1 MTKKKEEIVDQE
13 MTQQVDES
21 VVKELVAKAKEHDNT
36 LSFDDLQN
44 TLPTNVASGDLANQ
58 YLEAIE
64 KQGVSILFD
73 NELAQKGLLNTD
85 QSSDT
90 KAKKSSKKAKQP
102 KNEEKSDS
110 ELKTDAAEATPD
122 EGVAVKSKKSSKKS
136 TKTDESAEVESA
148 ADAAKTSATK
158 KKSSSKKSAA
168 KQAESVETAEIIGET
183 QDSADVEKPA
193 KKSAK
198 KTAKTEAAETV
209 GEKKAKKSSQKAK
222 KAEKVE
228 DVAEKVE
235 VKADDEAAL
244 SVDAKIKLAMEKH
257 TETAGEEGEAT
268 KKPKKTTKKAE
279 KKTLE
284 KASKK
289 ADKHEEKAEIAA
301 DETVVAQ
308 PVEEKAEVTAD
319 ATVVVVAETQPV
331 EAKAESAEKSEKPAK
346 KATKKA
352 SKKGAKAEEKT
363 EIAADETV
371 VAPVE
376 AQPVEEKA
384 ESEEKAEKPAKK
396 ATKKASKKVAKAE
409 EKGDGEVEESA
420 VVAGEAEKKT
430 AKKSSKS
437 KRAEEKS
444 KDDDKS
450 VEKKAKK
457 AEKATKST
465 KKADKEAESD
475 AVAEAKP
482 AKKASKADKAEK
494 TEKAEAKPAK
504 KSSKKSTA
512 KPEAAESI
520 KETAKSSS
528 EKSTKRMG
536 APLPDVTKFVPNAK
550 PPKPL
555 ESDPEL
561 KDTGVESLDRMFDPN
576 KGMAGGKGLSDLDP
590 DDIDPTDIDPT
601 DIDDDDLAGDDFDVD
616 DMSDSGVE
624 IGNATFEDEV
634 EAAGDDDYGLLDDAD
649 REDVDG
655 DSEGLEDGDEEM
667 GDEAEAETG
676 AATSPEVDDDASKDS
691 DKNADPVRRYLT
703 QTGNVPLLSRDG
715 EVEIAKRVEDGEQN
729 VLNVLLQSA
738 FGVREI
744 IGIADSV
751 ERGKLKMQD
760 VLRDY
765 ETDYA
770 GEDRPESD
778 IRGEFLEHVECMREI
793 NRNVIRL
800 KEKLEHAHGISAIYV
815 QRLRSDLMRNQ
826 RALYELA
833 LHVRLSKKL
842 SERLVHKLK
851 TMIEKLDSATREIAR
866 CEKESG
872 STAQEIVRIRMEIQ
886 ANPKDT
892 QKILMGKRF
901 NEARVFAYNE
911 TIMAHMR
918 EIESIESD
926 THISSD
932 ALHRTYQRVQ
942 QGQRIAEI
950 AKSEL
955 IKANLRLVVSI
966 AKKYTNRGLQFLDLI
981 QEGNIGLMKAVD
993 KFEYK
998 RGYKFSTYAT
1008 WWIRQA
1014 ITRAIAD
1021 QARTIRIP
1029 VHMIETINK
1038 LIRTSRSLVQD
1049 LGREPTPEEIADKM
1063 DLPVEKVRKVLK
1075 IGKEPISLET
1085 PIGEEEDSHLGD
1097 FIEDKSVISP
1107 AEAVISRNLAEQT
1120 RKVLA
1125 TLTPREEKVL
1135 RMRFGIGEKSDHTLE
1150 EVGQDFDVTRERIRQ
1165 IEAKALRK
1173 LRHPTRSKQLKPF
1186 VEN

>member
-102 KNEEKSDS
+102 KKEEKSDS
-110 ELKTDAAEATPD
+110 ELKTDAAEATAD
-122 EGVAVKSKKSSKKS
+122 EGVAAKGKKSSKKS
-136 TKTDESAEVESA
+136 TKTDESAEAGTVTDEV
-148 ADAAKTSATK
+148 KTGATK

-168 KQAESVETAEIIGET
+168 KQSESVETAEIIGET
-183 QDSADVEKPA
+183 QDSADAEKPA

-209 GEKKAKKSSQKAK
+209 GEKKSKKSSQKAK
-222 KAEKVE
+222 KAEKVDE
-228 DVAEKVE
+228 VAEKVE

-257 TETAGEEGEAT
+257 IETAGEEGEAT

-279 KKTLE
+279 KKALE
-284 KASKK
+284 KASNK
-289 ADKHEEKAEIAA
+289 ADKSEEKAEI
-301 DETVVAQ
+301 
-308 PVEEKAEVTAD
+308 TAD

-331 EAKAESAEKSEKPAK
+331 EAKSKSAEKAEKPAK

-352 SKKGAKAEEKT
+352 EKKALEKASKKVDKPEEKT
-363 EIAADETV
+363 EVAADE
-371 VAPVE
+371 VE
-376 AQPVEEKA
+376 VKA

-396 ATKKASKKVAKAE
+396 ATNKPSKKGAKAE
-409 EKGDGEVEESA
+409 EKGDGEAEESA
-420 VVAGEAEKKT
+420 VVAGDGEAEKKT

-437 KRAEEKS
+437 KKAEEKS
-444 KDDDKS
+444 NDDDKN
-450 VEKKAKK
+450 VEEKAKK

-465 KKADKEAESD
+465 KKSDKEAESD
-475 AVAEAKP
+475 AEAKP

-512 KPEAAESI
+512 KADAADNI

-655 DSEGLEDGDEEM
+655 DSDGLEEGDEEM

-676 AATSPEVDDDASKDS
+676 AATSPEADDDASKDS

-751 ERGKLKMQD
+751 DRGKLKMQD

-770 GEDRPESD
+770 GEDRPESE
-778 IRGEFLEHVECMREI
+778 IRAEFLAHVECMREI
-793 NRNVIRL
+793 NCNVIRL

-998 RGYKFSTYAT
+998 RGYKLSTYAT

>member
-102 KNEEKSDS
+102 KKEEKSDS
-110 ELKTDAAEATPD
+110 ELKTDAAEATAD
-122 EGVAVKSKKSSKKS
+122 EGVAAKGKKSSKKS
-136 TKTDESAEVESA
+136 TKTDESAEAGTV
-148 ADAAKTSATK
+148 ADEAKTGATK

-168 KQAESVETAEIIGET
+168 KQSESVETAEIIGET
-183 QDSADVEKPA
+183 QDSADAEKPA

-209 GEKKAKKSSQKAK
+209 GEKKSKKSSQKAK
-222 KAEKVE
+222 KAEKVDE
-228 DVAEKVE
+228 VAEKVE

-257 TETAGEEGEAT
+257 IETAGEEGEAT

-279 KKTLE
+279 KKALE
-284 KASKK
+284 KASNK
-289 ADKHEEKAEIAA
+289 ADKSEEKVEIAA
-301 DETVVAQ
+301 DEA
-308 PVEEKAEVTAD
+308 
-319 ATVVVVAETQPV
+319 VVVVAETQPV
-331 EAKAESAEKSEKPAK
+331 EAKSKSAEKAEKPAK

-352 SKKGAKAEEKT
+352 EKKALEKASKKVDKPEEKT
-363 EIAADETV
+363 EVAADE
-371 VAPVE
+371 VE
-376 AQPVEEKA
+376 VKA

-396 ATKKASKKVAKAE
+396 ATNKPSKKGAKAE
-409 EKGDGEVEESA
+409 EKGDGEAEESA
-420 VVAGEAEKKT
+420 VVAGDGEAEKKT

-437 KRAEEKS
+437 KKAEEKS
-444 KDDDKS
+444 NDDDKN
-450 VEKKAKK
+450 VEEKAKK

-465 KKADKEAESD
+465 KKSDKEAESD
-475 AVAEAKP
+475 AEAKP

-512 KPEAAESI
+512 KADAADNI

-576 KGMAGGKGLSDLDP
+576 KGMAGGNGLSDLDP

-655 DSEGLEDGDEEM
+655 DSDGLEEGDEEM

-676 AATSPEVDDDASKDS
+676 AATSPEADDDASKDS

-751 ERGKLKMQD
+751 DRGKLKMQD

-770 GEDRPESD
+770 GEDRPESE
-778 IRGEFLEHVECMREI
+778 IRAEFLAHVECMREI
-793 NRNVIRL
+793 NCNVIRL

>member
-102 KNEEKSDS
+102 KKEEKSDS
-110 ELKTDAAEATPD
+110 ELKTDAAEATAD
-122 EGVAVKSKKSSKKS
+122 EGVAAKGKKSSKKS
-136 TKTDESAEVESA
+136 TKTDESAEAGTV
-148 ADAAKTSATK
+148 ADEAKTGATK

-183 QDSADVEKPA
+183 QDSADAEKPA

-209 GEKKAKKSSQKAK
+209 GEKKSKKSSQKAK
-222 KAEKVE
+222 KAEKVNE
-228 DVAEKVE
+228 VAEKVE

-257 TETAGEEGEAT
+257 IETAGEEGEAT

-279 KKTLE
+279 KKALE
-284 KASKK
+284 KASNK
-289 ADKHEEKAEIAA
+289 ADKSEEKAEI
-301 DETVVAQ
+301 
-308 PVEEKAEVTAD
+308 TAD

-331 EAKAESAEKSEKPAK
+331 EAKSKSAEKAEKPAK

-352 SKKGAKAEEKT
+352 EKKALEKASKKVDKPEEKT
-363 EIAADETV
+363 EVAADE
-371 VAPVE
+371 VE
-376 AQPVEEKA
+376 VKA

-396 ATKKASKKVAKAE
+396 ATNKPSKKGAKAE
-409 EKGDGEVEESA
+409 EKGDGEAEESA
-420 VVAGEAEKKT
+420 VVAGDGEAEKKT

-437 KRAEEKS
+437 KKAEEKS
-444 KDDDKS
+444 NDDDKN
-450 VEKKAKK
+450 VEEKAKK

-465 KKADKEAESD
+465 KKSDKEAESD
-475 AVAEAKP
+475 AEAKP

-512 KPEAAESI
+512 KADAADNI

-655 DSEGLEDGDEEM
+655 DSDGLEEGDEEM

-676 AATSPEVDDDASKDS
+676 AATSPEADDDASKDS

-751 ERGKLKMQD
+751 DRGKLKMQD

-770 GEDRPESD
+770 GEDRPESE
-778 IRGEFLEHVECMREI
+778 IRAEFLAHVECMREI
-793 NRNVIRL
+793 NCNVIRL

>member
-102 KNEEKSDS
+102 KKEEKSDS
-110 ELKTDAAEATPD
+110 ELKTDAAEATAD
-122 EGVAVKSKKSSKKS
+122 EGVAAKGKKSSKKS
-136 TKTDESAEVESA
+136 TKTDESAEAGTV
-148 ADAAKTSATK
+148 ADEAKTGATK

-183 QDSADVEKPA
+183 QDSADAEKPA

-209 GEKKAKKSSQKAK
+209 GEKKSKKSSQKAK
-222 KAEKVE
+222 KAEKVDE
-228 DVAEKVE
+228 VAEKVE

-257 TETAGEEGEAT
+257 IETAGEEGEAT

-279 KKTLE
+279 KKALE
-284 KASKK
+284 KASNK
-289 ADKHEEKAEIAA
+289 ADKSEEKVEIAA
-301 DETVVAQ
+301 DEA
-308 PVEEKAEVTAD
+308 
-319 ATVVVVAETQPV
+319 VVVVAETQPV
-331 EAKAESAEKSEKPAK
+331 EAKSKSAEKAEKPAK
-346 KATKKA
+346 NATKKA
-352 SKKGAKAEEKT
+352 EKKALEKASKKVDKPEEKT
-363 EIAADETV
+363 EVAADE
-371 VAPVE
+371 VE
-376 AQPVEEKA
+376 VKA

-396 ATKKASKKVAKAE
+396 ATNKPSKKGAKAE
-409 EKGDGEVEESA
+409 EKGDGEAEESA
-420 VVAGEAEKKT
+420 VVAGDGEAEKKT

-437 KRAEEKS
+437 KKAEEKS
-444 KDDDKS
+444 NDDDKN
-450 VEKKAKK
+450 VEEKAKK

-465 KKADKEAESD
+465 KKSDKEAESD
-475 AVAEAKP
+475 AEAKP

-512 KPEAAESI
+512 KADAVDNI

-655 DSEGLEDGDEEM
+655 DSDGLEEGDEEM

-676 AATSPEVDDDASKDS
+676 AATSPEADDDASKDS

-751 ERGKLKMQD
+751 DRGKLKMQD

-770 GEDRPESD
+770 GEDRPESE
-778 IRGEFLEHVECMREI
+778 IRAEFLAHVECMREI
-793 NRNVIRL
+793 NCNVIRL

>member
-102 KNEEKSDS
+102 KKEEKSDS
-110 ELKTDAAEATPD
+110 ELKTDAAEATAD
-122 EGVAVKSKKSSKKS
+122 EGVAAKGKKSSKKS
-136 TKTDESAEVESA
+136 TKTDESAEAGTV
-148 ADAAKTSATK
+148 ADEAKTGATK

-183 QDSADVEKPA
+183 QDSADAEKPA

-209 GEKKAKKSSQKAK
+209 GEKKSKKSSQKAK
-222 KAEKVE
+222 KAEKVDE
-228 DVAEKVE
+228 VAEKVE

-257 TETAGEEGEAT
+257 IETAGEEGEAT

-279 KKTLE
+279 KKALE
-284 KASKK
+284 KASNK
-289 ADKHEEKAEIAA
+289 ADKSEEKVEIAA
-301 DETVVAQ
+301 DEA
-308 PVEEKAEVTAD
+308 
-319 ATVVVVAETQPV
+319 VVVVAETQPV
-331 EAKAESAEKSEKPAK
+331 EAKSKSAEKAEKPAK
-346 KATKKA
+346 NATKKA
-352 SKKGAKAEEKT
+352 EKKALEKASKKVDKPEEKT
-363 EIAADETV
+363 EVAADE
-371 VAPVE
+371 VE
-376 AQPVEEKA
+376 VKA

-396 ATKKASKKVAKAE
+396 ATKKPSKKGAKAE
-409 EKGDGEVEESA
+409 EKGDGEAEESA
-420 VVAGEAEKKT
+420 VVAGDGEAEKKT

-437 KRAEEKS
+437 KKAEEKS
-444 KDDDKS
+444 NDDDKN
-450 VEKKAKK
+450 VEEKAKK

-465 KKADKEAESD
+465 KKSDKEAESD
-475 AVAEAKP
+475 AEAKP

-512 KPEAAESI
+512 KADAVDNI

-655 DSEGLEDGDEEM
+655 DSDGLEEGDEEM

-676 AATSPEVDDDASKDS
+676 AATSPEADDDASKDS

-751 ERGKLKMQD
+751 DRGKLKMQD

-770 GEDRPESD
+770 GEDRPESE
-778 IRGEFLEHVECMREI
+778 IRAEFLAHVECMREI
-793 NRNVIRL
+793 NCNVIRL

-955 IKANLRLVVSI
+955 INANLRLVVSI

-981 QEGNIGLMKAVD
+981 QEGNIGLMKAVG

>member
-102 KNEEKSDS
+102 KKEEKSDS
-110 ELKTDAAEATPD
+110 ELKTDAAEATAD
-122 EGVAVKSKKSSKKS
+122 EGVAAKGKKSSKKS
-136 TKTDESAEVESA
+136 TKTDESAEAGTV
-148 ADAAKTSATK
+148 ADEAKTGATK

-183 QDSADVEKPA
+183 QDSADAEKPA

-209 GEKKAKKSSQKAK
+209 GEKKSKKSSQKAK
-222 KAEKVE
+222 KAEKVDE
-228 DVAEKVE
+228 VAEKVE

-257 TETAGEEGEAT
+257 IETAGEEGEAT

-279 KKTLE
+279 KKALE
-284 KASKK
+284 KASNK
-289 ADKHEEKAEIAA
+289 ADKSEEKAEI
-301 DETVVAQ
+301 
-308 PVEEKAEVTAD
+308 TAD

-331 EAKAESAEKSEKPAK
+331 EAKSKSAEKAEKPAK

-352 SKKGAKAEEKT
+352 EKKALEKASKKVDKPEEKT
-363 EIAADETV
+363 EVAADE
-371 VAPVE
+371 VE
-376 AQPVEEKA
+376 VKA

-396 ATKKASKKVAKAE
+396 ATNKPSKKGAKAE
-409 EKGDGEVEESA
+409 EKGDGEAEESA
-420 VVAGEAEKKT
+420 VVAGDGEAEKKT

-437 KRAEEKS
+437 KKAEEKS
-444 KDDDKS
+444 NDDDKN
-450 VEKKAKK
+450 VEEKAKK

-465 KKADKEAESD
+465 KKSDKEAESD

-512 KPEAAESI
+512 KADAADNI

-590 DDIDPTDIDPT
+590 DDIDPSDIDPT

-655 DSEGLEDGDEEM
+655 DSDGLEEGDEEM

-676 AATSPEVDDDASKDS
+676 AATSPEADDDASKDS

-751 ERGKLKMQD
+751 DRGKLKMQD

-770 GEDRPESD
+770 GEDRPESE
-778 IRGEFLEHVECMREI
+778 IRAEFLAHVECMREI
-793 NRNVIRL
+793 NCNVIRL

>member
-102 KNEEKSDS
+102 KKEEKSDS
-110 ELKTDAAEATPD
+110 ELKTDAAEATAD
-122 EGVAVKSKKSSKKS
+122 EGVAAKGKKSSKKS
-136 TKTDESAEVESA
+136 TKTDESAEAGTV
-148 ADAAKTSATK
+148 ADEAKTGATK

-183 QDSADVEKPA
+183 QDSADAEKPA

-209 GEKKAKKSSQKAK
+209 GEKKSKKSSQKAK
-222 KAEKVE
+222 KAEKVDE
-228 DVAEKVE
+228 VAEKVE

-257 TETAGEEGEAT
+257 IETAGEEGEAT

-279 KKTLE
+279 KKALE
-284 KASKK
+284 KASNK
-289 ADKHEEKAEIAA
+289 ADKSEEKAEI
-301 DETVVAQ
+301 
-308 PVEEKAEVTAD
+308 TAD

-331 EAKAESAEKSEKPAK
+331 EAKSKSAEKAEKPAK

-352 SKKGAKAEEKT
+352 EKKALEKASKKVDKPEEKT
-363 EIAADETV
+363 EVAADE
-371 VAPVE
+371 VE
-376 AQPVEEKA
+376 VKA

-396 ATKKASKKVAKAE
+396 ATNKPSKKGAKAE
-409 EKGDGEVEESA
+409 EKGDGEAEESA
-420 VVAGEAEKKT
+420 VVAGDGEAEKKT

-437 KRAEEKS
+437 KKAEEKS
-444 KDDDKS
+444 NDDDKN
-450 VEKKAKK
+450 VEEKAKK

-465 KKADKEAESD
+465 KKSDKEAESD
-475 AVAEAKP
+475 AEAKP

-512 KPEAAESI
+512 KADAADNI

-576 KGMAGGKGLSDLDP
+576 KGMAGGNGLSDLDP

-655 DSEGLEDGDEEM
+655 DSDGLEEGDEEM

-676 AATSPEVDDDASKDS
+676 AATSPEADDDASKDS

-751 ERGKLKMQD
+751 DRGKLKMQD

-770 GEDRPESD
+770 GEDRPESE
-778 IRGEFLEHVECMREI
+778 IRAEFLAHVECMREI
-793 NRNVIRL
+793 NCNVIRL

>member
-102 KNEEKSDS
+102 KKEEKSDS
-110 ELKTDAAEATPD
+110 ELKTDAAEATAD
-122 EGVAVKSKKSSKKS
+122 EGVAAKSKKSSKKS
-136 TKTDESAEVESA
+136 TKTDESAEAGTVANE
-148 ADAAKTSATK
+148 AKTGATK

-183 QDSADVEKPA
+183 QDSADAEKPA

-209 GEKKAKKSSQKAK
+209 GEKKSKKSSQKAK
-222 KAEKVE
+222 KAEKVDE
-228 DVAEKVE
+228 VAEKVE

-257 TETAGEEGEAT
+257 IETAGEEGEAT

-279 KKTLE
+279 KKALE
-284 KASKK
+284 KASNK
-289 ADKHEEKAEIAA
+289 ADKSEEKAEI
-301 DETVVAQ
+301 
-308 PVEEKAEVTAD
+308 TAD

-331 EAKAESAEKSEKPAK
+331 EAKSKSAEKAEKPAK

-352 SKKGAKAEEKT
+352 EKKALEKASKKVDKPEEKT
-363 EIAADETV
+363 EVAADE
-371 VAPVE
+371 VE
-376 AQPVEEKA
+376 VKA

-396 ATKKASKKVAKAE
+396 ATNKPSKKGAKAE
-409 EKGDGEVEESA
+409 EKGDGEAEESA
-420 VVAGEAEKKT
+420 VVAGDGEAEKKT

-437 KRAEEKS
+437 KKAEEKS
-444 KDDDKS
+444 NDDDKN
-450 VEKKAKK
+450 VEEKAKK

-465 KKADKEAESD
+465 KKSDKEAESD
-475 AVAEAKP
+475 AEAKP

-512 KPEAAESI
+512 KADAADNI

-576 KGMAGGKGLSDLDP
+576 KGMAGGNGLSDLDP

-655 DSEGLEDGDEEM
+655 DSDGLEEGDEEM

-676 AATSPEVDDDASKDS
+676 AATSPEADDDASKDS

-751 ERGKLKMQD
+751 DRGKLKMQD

-770 GEDRPESD
+770 GEDRPESE
-778 IRGEFLEHVECMREI
+778 IRAEFLAHVECMREI
-793 NRNVIRL
+793 NCNVIRL

>member
-85 QSSDT
+85 QSSNT

-102 KNEEKSDS
+102 KKEEKSDS
-110 ELKTDAAEATPD
+110 ELKTDAAEATAD
-122 EGVAVKSKKSSKKS
+122 EGVAAKGKKSSKKS
-136 TKTDESAEVESA
+136 TKTDESAEAGTV
-148 ADAAKTSATK
+148 ADEAKTGATK

-183 QDSADVEKPA
+183 QDSADAEKPA

-209 GEKKAKKSSQKAK
+209 GEKKSKKSSQKAK
-222 KAEKVE
+222 KTEKVDE
-228 DVAEKVE
+228 VAEKVE

-257 TETAGEEGEAT
+257 IETAGEEGEAT

-279 KKTLE
+279 KKALE
-284 KASKK
+284 KASNK
-289 ADKHEEKAEIAA
+289 ADKSEEKVEIAA
-301 DETVVAQ
+301 DEA
-308 PVEEKAEVTAD
+308 
-319 ATVVVVAETQPV
+319 VVVVAETQPV
-331 EAKAESAEKSEKPAK
+331 EAKSKSAEKAEKPAK

-352 SKKGAKAEEKT
+352 EKKALEKASKKVDKPEEKT
-363 EIAADETV
+363 EVAADE
-371 VAPVE
+371 VE
-376 AQPVEEKA
+376 VKA

-396 ATKKASKKVAKAE
+396 ATNKPSKKGAKAE
-409 EKGDGEVEESA
+409 EKGDGEAEESA
-420 VVAGEAEKKT
+420 VVAGDGEAEKKT

-437 KRAEEKS
+437 KKAEEKS
-444 KDDDKS
+444 NDDDKN
-450 VEKKAKK
+450 VEEKAKK

-465 KKADKEAESD
+465 KKSDKEAESD
-475 AVAEAKP
+475 AEAKP

-512 KPEAAESI
+512 KADAADNI

-655 DSEGLEDGDEEM
+655 DSDGLEEGDEEM

-676 AATSPEVDDDASKDS
+676 AATSPEADDDASKDS

-751 ERGKLKMQD
+751 DRGKLKMQD

-770 GEDRPESD
+770 GEDRPESE
-778 IRGEFLEHVECMREI
+778 IRAEFLAHVECMREI
-793 NRNVIRL
+793 NCNVIRL

>member
-102 KNEEKSDS
+102 KKEEKSDS
-110 ELKTDAAEATPD
+110 ELKTDAAEATAD
-122 EGVAVKSKKSSKKS
+122 EGVAAKGKKSSKKS
-136 TKTDESAEVESA
+136 TKTGESAEAGTV
-148 ADAAKTSATK
+148 ADEAKTGATK

-183 QDSADVEKPA
+183 QDSADAEKPA

-209 GEKKAKKSSQKAK
+209 GEKKSKKSSQKAK
-222 KAEKVE
+222 KAEKVDE
-228 DVAEKVE
+228 VAEKVE

-257 TETAGEEGEAT
+257 IETAGEEGEAT

-279 KKTLE
+279 KKALE
-284 KASKK
+284 KASNK
-289 ADKHEEKAEIAA
+289 ADKSEEKAEI
-301 DETVVAQ
+301 
-308 PVEEKAEVTAD
+308 TAD

-331 EAKAESAEKSEKPAK
+331 EAKSKSAEKAEKPAK
-346 KATKKA
+346 KATKKDEKKALEKA
-352 SKKGAKAEEKT
+352 SKKVDKPEEKT
-363 EIAADETV
+363 EVAADE
-371 VAPVE
+371 VE
-376 AQPVEEKA
+376 VKA

-396 ATKKASKKVAKAE
+396 ATNKPSKKGAKAE
-409 EKGDGEVEESA
+409 EKGDGEAEESA
-420 VVAGEAEKKT
+420 VVAGDGEAEKKT

-437 KRAEEKS
+437 KKAEEKS
-444 KDDDKS
+444 NDDDKN
-450 VEKKAKK
+450 VEEKAKK

-465 KKADKEAESD
+465 KKSDKEAESD
-475 AVAEAKP
+475 AEAKP

-512 KPEAAESI
+512 KADAADNI

-655 DSEGLEDGDEEM
+655 DSDGLEEGDEEM

-676 AATSPEVDDDASKDS
+676 AATSPEADDDASKDS

-751 ERGKLKMQD
+751 DRGKLKMQD

-770 GEDRPESD
+770 GEDRPESE
-778 IRGEFLEHVECMREI
+778 IRAEFLAHVECMREI
-793 NRNVIRL
+793 NCNVIRL

>member
-102 KNEEKSDS
+102 KKEEKSDS
-110 ELKTDAAEATPD
+110 ELKTDAAEATAD
-122 EGVAVKSKKSSKKS
+122 EGVAAKSKKSSKKS
-136 TKTDESAEVESA
+136 TKTDESAEAGTV
-148 ADAAKTSATK
+148 ADEAKTGATK

-168 KQAESVETAEIIGET
+168 KQSESVETAEIIGET
-183 QDSADVEKPA
+183 QDSADAEKPA

-209 GEKKAKKSSQKAK
+209 GEKKSKKSSQKAK
-222 KAEKVE
+222 KAEKVDE
-228 DVAEKVE
+228 VAEKVE

-257 TETAGEEGEAT
+257 IETAGEEGEAT

-279 KKTLE
+279 KKALE
-284 KASKK
+284 KASNK
-289 ADKHEEKAEIAA
+289 ADKSEEKAEI
-301 DETVVAQ
+301 
-308 PVEEKAEVTAD
+308 TAD

-331 EAKAESAEKSEKPAK
+331 EAKSKSAEKAEKPAK

-352 SKKGAKAEEKT
+352 EKKALEKASKKVDKPEEKT
-363 EIAADETV
+363 EVAADE
-371 VAPVE
+371 VE
-376 AQPVEEKA
+376 VKA

-396 ATKKASKKVAKAE
+396 ATNKPSKKGAKAE
-409 EKGDGEVEESA
+409 EKGDGEAEESA
-420 VVAGEAEKKT
+420 VVAGDGEAEKKT

-437 KRAEEKS
+437 KKAEEKS
-444 KDDDKS
+444 NDDDKN
-450 VEKKAKK
+450 VEEKAKK

-465 KKADKEAESD
+465 KKSDKEAESD
-475 AVAEAKP
+475 AEAKP

-512 KPEAAESI
+512 KADAADNI

-576 KGMAGGKGLSDLDP
+576 KGMAGGNGLSDLDP

-655 DSEGLEDGDEEM
+655 DSDGLEEGDEEM

-676 AATSPEVDDDASKDS
+676 AATSPEADDDASKDS

-751 ERGKLKMQD
+751 DRGKLKMQD

-770 GEDRPESD
+770 GEDRPESE
-778 IRGEFLEHVECMREI
+778 IRAEFLAHVECMREI
-793 NRNVIRL
+793 NCNVIRL

>member
-102 KNEEKSDS
+102 KKEEKSDS
-110 ELKTDAAEATPD
+110 ELKTDAAEATAD
-122 EGVAVKSKKSSKKS
+122 EGVAAKSKKSSKKS
-136 TKTDESAEVESA
+136 TKTDESAEAGTV
-148 ADAAKTSATK
+148 ADEAKTGATK

-183 QDSADVEKPA
+183 QDSADAEKPA

-209 GEKKAKKSSQKAK
+209 GEKKSKKSSQKAK
-222 KAEKVE
+222 KAEKVDE
-228 DVAEKVE
+228 VAEKVE

-257 TETAGEEGEAT
+257 IETAGEEGEAT

-279 KKTLE
+279 KKALE
-284 KASKK
+284 KASNK
-289 ADKHEEKAEIAA
+289 ADKSEEKAEI
-301 DETVVAQ
+301 
-308 PVEEKAEVTAD
+308 TAD
-319 ATVVVVAETQPV
+319 ATVVVAETQPV
-331 EAKAESAEKSEKPAK
+331 EAKAKSAEKAEKPAK

-352 SKKGAKAEEKT
+352 EKKALEKASKKVDKPEEKT
-363 EIAADETV
+363 EVAADE
-371 VAPVE
+371 VE
-376 AQPVEEKA
+376 VKA

-396 ATKKASKKVAKAE
+396 ATNKPSKKGAKAE
-409 EKGDGEVEESA
+409 EKGDGEAEESA
-420 VVAGEAEKKT
+420 VVAGDGEAEKKT

-437 KRAEEKS
+437 KKAEEKS
-444 KDDDKS
+444 NDDDKN
-450 VEKKAKK
+450 VEEKAKK

-465 KKADKEAESD
+465 KKSDKEAESD
-475 AVAEAKP
+475 AEAKP

-512 KPEAAESI
+512 KADAADNI

-655 DSEGLEDGDEEM
+655 DSDGLEEGDEEM

-676 AATSPEVDDDASKDS
+676 AATSPEADDDASKDS

-751 ERGKLKMQD
+751 DRGKLKMQD

-770 GEDRPESD
+770 GEDRPESE
-778 IRGEFLEHVECMREI
+778 IRAEFLAHVECMREI
-793 NRNVIRL
+793 NCNVIRL

>member
-102 KNEEKSDS
+102 KKEEKSDS
-110 ELKTDAAEATPD
+110 ELKTDAAEATAD
-122 EGVAVKSKKSSKKS
+122 EGVAAKGKKSSKKS
-136 TKTDESAEVESA
+136 TKTDESAEAGTV
-148 ADAAKTSATK
+148 ADEAKTGATK

-183 QDSADVEKPA
+183 QDSADAEKPA

-209 GEKKAKKSSQKAK
+209 GEKKSKKSSQKAK
-222 KAEKVE
+222 KAEKVDE
-228 DVAEKVE
+228 VAEKVE

-257 TETAGEEGEAT
+257 IETAGEEGEAT

-279 KKTLE
+279 KKALE
-284 KASKK
+284 KASNK
-289 ADKHEEKAEIAA
+289 ADKSEEKAEI
-301 DETVVAQ
+301 
-308 PVEEKAEVTAD
+308 TAD

-331 EAKAESAEKSEKPAK
+331 EAKSKSAEKAEKPAK

-352 SKKGAKAEEKT
+352 EKKALEKASKKVDKPEEKT
-363 EIAADETV
+363 EVAADE
-371 VAPVE
+371 VE
-376 AQPVEEKA
+376 VKA

-396 ATKKASKKVAKAE
+396 ATNKPSKKGAKAE
-409 EKGDGEVEESA
+409 EKGDGEAEESA
-420 VVAGEAEKKT
+420 VVAGDGEAEKKT

-437 KRAEEKS
+437 KKAEEKS
-444 KDDDKS
+444 NDDDKN
-450 VEKKAKK
+450 VEEKAKK

-465 KKADKEAESD
+465 KKSDKEAESD
-475 AVAEAKP
+475 AEAKP

-494 TEKAEAKPAK
+494 TEKAEAKSAK

-512 KPEAAESI
+512 KADAADNI

-655 DSEGLEDGDEEM
+655 DSDGLEEGDEEM

-676 AATSPEVDDDASKDS
+676 AATSPEADDDASKDS

-751 ERGKLKMQD
+751 DRGKLKMQD

-770 GEDRPESD
+770 GEDRPESE
-778 IRGEFLEHVECMREI
+778 IRAEFLAHVECMREI
-793 NRNVIRL
+793 NCNVIRL

>member
-102 KNEEKSDS
+102 KKEEKSDS
-110 ELKTDAAEATPD
+110 ELKTDAAEATAD
-122 EGVAVKSKKSSKKS
+122 EGVAAKSKKSSKKS
-136 TKTDESAEVESA
+136 TKTDESVEA
-148 ADAAKTSATK
+148 GTVADEAKTGATK

-183 QDSADVEKPA
+183 QDSADAEKPA

-209 GEKKAKKSSQKAK
+209 GEKKSKKSSQKAK
-222 KAEKVE
+222 KAEKVDE
-228 DVAEKVE
+228 VAEKVE

-257 TETAGEEGEAT
+257 IETAGEEGEAT

-279 KKTLE
+279 KKALE
-284 KASKK
+284 KASNK
-289 ADKHEEKAEIAA
+289 ADKSEEKAEI
-301 DETVVAQ
+301 
-308 PVEEKAEVTAD
+308 TAD

-331 EAKAESAEKSEKPAK
+331 EAKSKSAEKAEKPAK

-352 SKKGAKAEEKT
+352 EKKALEKASKKVDKPEEKT
-363 EIAADETV
+363 EVAADE
-371 VAPVE
+371 VE
-376 AQPVEEKA
+376 AKA

-396 ATKKASKKVAKAE
+396 ATNKPSKKGAKAE
-409 EKGDGEVEESA
+409 EKGDGEAEESA
-420 VVAGEAEKKT
+420 VVAGDGEAEKKT
-430 AKKSSKS
+430 TKKSSKS
-437 KRAEEKS
+437 KKAEEKS
-444 KDDDKS
+444 NDDDKN
-450 VEKKAKK
+450 VEEKAKK

-465 KKADKEAESD
+465 KKTDKEAESD

-512 KPEAAESI
+512 KADAADNI

-655 DSEGLEDGDEEM
+655 DSDGLEEGDEEM

-676 AATSPEVDDDASKDS
+676 AATSPEADDDASKDS

-751 ERGKLKMQD
+751 DRGKLKMQD

-770 GEDRPESD
+770 GEDRPESE
-778 IRGEFLEHVECMREI
+778 IRAEFLAHVECMREI
-793 NRNVIRL
+793 NCNVIRL

>member
-102 KNEEKSDS
+102 KKEEKSDS
-110 ELKTDAAEATPD
+110 ELKTDAAEATAD
-122 EGVAVKSKKSSKKS
+122 EGVAAKSKKSSKKS
-136 TKTDESAEVESA
+136 TKTDESAEAGTV
-148 ADAAKTSATK
+148 ADEAKTGATK

-168 KQAESVETAEIIGET
+168 KQSESVETAEIIGET
-183 QDSADVEKPA
+183 QDSADAEKPA

-209 GEKKAKKSSQKAK
+209 GEKKSKKSSQKAK
-222 KAEKVE
+222 KAEKVDE
-228 DVAEKVE
+228 VAEKVE

-257 TETAGEEGEAT
+257 IETAGEEGEAT

-279 KKTLE
+279 KKALE
-284 KASKK
+284 KASNK
-289 ADKHEEKAEIAA
+289 ADKSEEKAEI
-301 DETVVAQ
+301 
-308 PVEEKAEVTAD
+308 TAD

-331 EAKAESAEKSEKPAK
+331 EAKSKSAEKAEKPAK

-352 SKKGAKAEEKT
+352 EKKALEKASKKVDKPEEKT
-363 EIAADETV
+363 EVAADE
-371 VAPVE
+371 VE
-376 AQPVEEKA
+376 VKA

-396 ATKKASKKVAKAE
+396 ATNKPSKKGAKAE
-409 EKGDGEVEESA
+409 EKGDGEAEESA
-420 VVAGEAEKKT
+420 VVAGDGEAEKKT

-437 KRAEEKS
+437 KKAEEKS
-444 KDDDKS
+444 NDDDKN
-450 VEKKAKK
+450 VEEKAKK

-465 KKADKEAESD
+465 KKSDKEAESD
-475 AVAEAKP
+475 AEAKP

-512 KPEAAESI
+512 KADAADNI

-655 DSEGLEDGDEEM
+655 DSDGLEEGDEEM

-676 AATSPEVDDDASKDS
+676 AATSPEADDDASKDS

-751 ERGKLKMQD
+751 DRGKLKMQD

-770 GEDRPESD
+770 GEDRPESE
-778 IRGEFLEHVECMREI
+778 IRAEFLAHVECMREI
-793 NRNVIRL
+793 NCNVIRL

>member
-58 YLEAIE
+58 YLDAIE

-85 QSSDT
+85 QSNET

-110 ELKTDAAEATPD
+110 ELKTEPEATAD

-136 TKTDESAEVESA
+136 TKIDESVEAESA
-148 ADAAKTSATK
+148 ADEAKSGATK
-158 KKSSSKKSAA
+158 KKSSSKKSVA
-168 KQAESVETAEIIGET
+168 KQAESVETAEIVGET
-183 QDSADVEKPA
+183 QDSAAAEKPA

-198 KTAKTEAAETV
+198 KTAKAEAAETV
-209 GEKKAKKSSQKAK
+209 GEKKSKKSSQKAK
-222 KAEKVE
+222 KAEILE

-279 KKTLE
+279 KKALE

-289 ADKHEEKAEIAA
+289 ADNPEEKAAVTA
-301 DETVVAQ
+301 DETVVVVAETH
-308 PVEEKAEVTAD
+308 PVEEKAAVTSD
-319 ATVVVVAETQPV
+319 ETVVVVAETQPV
-331 EAKAESAEKSEKPAK
+331 EAKDEIAEKAEKPAK

-363 EIAADETV
+363 EIAADE
-371 VAPVE
+371 VE
-376 AQPVEEKA
+376 VKA
-384 ESEEKAEKPAKK
+384 ESEDKAEKPAKK
-396 ATKKASKKVAKAE
+396 ATKKASKNGAKAE
-409 EKGDGEVEESA
+409 EKGDGEAEESV
-420 VVAGEAEKKT
+420 VVAGDGEAEKMN

-437 KRAEEKS
+437 KKAEEKA

-457 AEKATKST
+457 SEKATKST

-475 AVAEAKP
+475 AIAEAKP

-494 TEKAEAKPAK
+494 TEKAEAKSAK

-512 KPEAAESI
+512 KPEAADNI

-655 DSEGLEDGDEEM
+655 DSDGLEEGDEEM

-676 AATSPEVDDDASKDS
+676 AATSPEADDDASKDS

-744 IGIADSV
+744 IGIAKSV
-751 ERGKLKMQD
+751 EYGKLKMQD

-770 GEDRPESD
+770 GEDRPESE
-778 IRGEFLEHVECMREI
+778 IRAEFLAHVEFMREI
-793 NRNVIRL
+793 NCNVIRL

>member
-102 KNEEKSDS
+102 KKEEKSDS
-110 ELKTDAAEATPD
+110 ELKTDAAEATAD
-122 EGVAVKSKKSSKKS
+122 EGVAAKSKKSSKKS
-136 TKTDESAEVESA
+136 TKTDESAEAGTV
-148 ADAAKTSATK
+148 ADEAKTGATK

-183 QDSADVEKPA
+183 QDSADAEKPA

-198 KTAKTEAAETV
+198 KTAKTEVAETV
-209 GEKKAKKSSQKAK
+209 GEKESKKSSQKAK
-222 KAEKVE
+222 KAEKVDE
-228 DVAEKVE
+228 VAEKVE

-257 TETAGEEGEAT
+257 IETAGEEGEAT

-279 KKTLE
+279 KKALE
-284 KASKK
+284 KASNK
-289 ADKHEEKAEIAA
+289 ADKSEEKAEI
-301 DETVVAQ
+301 
-308 PVEEKAEVTAD
+308 TAD

-331 EAKAESAEKSEKPAK
+331 EAKSKSAEKAEKPAK

-352 SKKGAKAEEKT
+352 EKKALEKASKKVDKPEEKT
-363 EIAADETV
+363 EVAADE
-371 VAPVE
+371 VE
-376 AQPVEEKA
+376 VKA

-396 ATKKASKKVAKAE
+396 ATNKPSKKGAKAE
-409 EKGDGEVEESA
+409 EKGDGEAEESA
-420 VVAGEAEKKT
+420 VVAGDGEAEKKT

-437 KRAEEKS
+437 KKAEEKS
-444 KDDDKS
+444 NDDDKN
-450 VEKKAKK
+450 VEEKAKK

-465 KKADKEAESD
+465 KKSDKEAESD
-475 AVAEAKP
+475 AEAKP

-512 KPEAAESI
+512 KADAADNI

-655 DSEGLEDGDEEM
+655 DSDGLEEGDEEM

-676 AATSPEVDDDASKDS
+676 AATSPEADDDASKDS

-751 ERGKLKMQD
+751 DRGKLKMQD

-770 GEDRPESD
+770 GEDRPESE
-778 IRGEFLEHVECMREI
+778 IRAEFLAHVECMREI
-793 NRNVIRL
+793 NCNVIRL

>member
-21 VVKELVAKAKEHDNT
+21 VVKELVAKAKEHDST

-102 KNEEKSDS
+102 KKEEKSDS
-110 ELKTDAAEATPD
+110 ELKTDAAEATAD
-122 EGVAVKSKKSSKKS
+122 EGVAAKSKKSSKKS
-136 TKTDESAEVESA
+136 TKTDESVEA
-148 ADAAKTSATK
+148 GTVADEAKTGATK

-168 KQAESVETAEIIGET
+168 KQSESVETAEIIGET
-183 QDSADVEKPA
+183 QDSADAEKPA

-209 GEKKAKKSSQKAK
+209 GEKKSKKSSQKAK
-222 KAEKVE
+222 KAEKVDE
-228 DVAEKVE
+228 VAEKVE

-257 TETAGEEGEAT
+257 IETAGEEGEAT

-279 KKTLE
+279 KKALE
-284 KASKK
+284 KASNK
-289 ADKHEEKAEIAA
+289 ADKSEEKVEIAA
-301 DETVVAQ
+301 DEA
-308 PVEEKAEVTAD
+308 
-319 ATVVVVAETQPV
+319 VVVVAETQPV
-331 EAKAESAEKSEKPAK
+331 EAKSKSAEKAEKPAK

-352 SKKGAKAEEKT
+352 EKKALEKASKKVDKPEEKT
-363 EIAADETV
+363 EVAADE
-371 VAPVE
+371 VE
-376 AQPVEEKA
+376 VKA

-396 ATKKASKKVAKAE
+396 ATNKPSKKGAKAE
-409 EKGDGEVEESA
+409 EKGDGEAEESA
-420 VVAGEAEKKT
+420 VVAGDGEAEKKT

-437 KRAEEKS
+437 KKAEEKS
-444 KDDDKS
+444 NDDDKN
-450 VEKKAKK
+450 VEEKAKK

-465 KKADKEAESD
+465 KKSDKEAESD
-475 AVAEAKP
+475 AEAKP

-512 KPEAAESI
+512 KADAADNI

-655 DSEGLEDGDEEM
+655 DSDGLEEGDEEM

-676 AATSPEVDDDASKDS
+676 AATSPEADDDASKDS

-751 ERGKLKMQD
+751 DRGKLKMQD

-778 IRGEFLEHVECMREI
+778 IRAEFLAHVECMREI
-793 NRNVIRL
+793 NCNVIRL

>member
-102 KNEEKSDS
+102 KKEEKSDS
-110 ELKTDAAEATPD
+110 ELKTDAAEATAD
-122 EGVAVKSKKSSKKS
+122 EGVAAKSKKSSKKS
-136 TKTDESAEVESA
+136 TKTDESAEAGTV
-148 ADAAKTSATK
+148 ADEAKTGATK

-168 KQAESVETAEIIGET
+168 KQVESVETAEIIGET
-183 QDSADVEKPA
+183 QDSADAEKPA

-209 GEKKAKKSSQKAK
+209 GEKKSKKSSQKAK
-222 KAEKVE
+222 KAEKVDE
-228 DVAEKVE
+228 VAEKVE

-257 TETAGEEGEAT
+257 IETAGEEGEAT

-279 KKTLE
+279 KKALE
-284 KASKK
+284 KASNK
-289 ADKHEEKAEIAA
+289 ADKSEEKAEI
-301 DETVVAQ
+301 
-308 PVEEKAEVTAD
+308 TAD

-331 EAKAESAEKSEKPAK
+331 EAKSKSAEKAEKPAK

-352 SKKGAKAEEKT
+352 EKKALEKASKKVDKPEEKT
-363 EIAADETV
+363 EVAADE
-371 VAPVE
+371 VE
-376 AQPVEEKA
+376 VKA

-396 ATKKASKKVAKAE
+396 ATNKPSKKGAKAE
-409 EKGDGEVEESA
+409 EKGDGEAEESA
-420 VVAGEAEKKT
+420 VVAGDGEAEKKT

-437 KRAEEKS
+437 KKAEEKS
-444 KDDDKS
+444 NDDDKN
-450 VEKKAKK
+450 VEEKAKK

-465 KKADKEAESD
+465 KKSDKEAESD
-475 AVAEAKP
+475 AEAKP

-512 KPEAAESI
+512 KADAADNI

-655 DSEGLEDGDEEM
+655 DSDGLEEGDEEM

-676 AATSPEVDDDASKDS
+676 AATSPEADDDASKDS

-751 ERGKLKMQD
+751 DRGKLKMQD

-770 GEDRPESD
+770 GEDRPESE
-778 IRGEFLEHVECMREI
+778 IRAEFLAHVECMREI
-793 NRNVIRL
+793 NCNVIRL

>member
-64 KQGVSILFD
+64 KHGVSILFD

-102 KNEEKSDS
+102 KKEEKSDS
-110 ELKTDAAEATPD
+110 ELKTDAAEATAD
-122 EGVAVKSKKSSKKS
+122 EGVAAKSKKSSKKS
-136 TKTDESAEVESA
+136 TKTDESAEAGTV
-148 ADAAKTSATK
+148 ADEAKTGATK

-183 QDSADVEKPA
+183 QDSADAEKPA

-209 GEKKAKKSSQKAK
+209 GEKKSKKSSQKAK
-222 KAEKVE
+222 KAEKVDE
-228 DVAEKVE
+228 VAEKVE

-257 TETAGEEGEAT
+257 IETAGEEGEAT

-279 KKTLE
+279 KKALE
-284 KASKK
+284 KASNK
-289 ADKHEEKAEIAA
+289 ADKSEEKVEIAA
-301 DETVVAQ
+301 DEA
-308 PVEEKAEVTAD
+308 
-319 ATVVVVAETQPV
+319 VVVVAETQPV
-331 EAKAESAEKSEKPAK
+331 EAKSKSAEKAEKPAK

-352 SKKGAKAEEKT
+352 EKKALEKASKKVDKPEEKT
-363 EIAADETV
+363 EVAADE
-371 VAPVE
+371 VE
-376 AQPVEEKA
+376 VKA

-396 ATKKASKKVAKAE
+396 ATNKPSKKGAKAE
-409 EKGDGEVEESA
+409 EKGDGEAEESA
-420 VVAGEAEKKT
+420 VVAGDGEAEKKT

-437 KRAEEKS
+437 KKAEEKS
-444 KDDDKS
+444 NDDDKN
-450 VEKKAKK
+450 VEEKAKK

-465 KKADKEAESD
+465 KKSDKEAESD
-475 AVAEAKP
+475 AEAKP

-512 KPEAAESI
+512 KADAADNI

-655 DSEGLEDGDEEM
+655 DSDGLEEGDEEM

-676 AATSPEVDDDASKDS
+676 AATSPEADDDASKDS

-751 ERGKLKMQD
+751 DRGKLKMQD

-770 GEDRPESD
+770 GEDRPESE
-778 IRGEFLEHVECMREI
+778 IRAEFLAHVECMREI
-793 NRNVIRL
+793 NCNVIRL

>member
-1 MTKKKEEIVDQE
+1 MTKKKEEAVGQE
-13 MTQQVDES
+13 MTQKVDEA
-21 VVKELVAKAKEHDNT
+21 VVKKLVAKAKERDNT
-36 LSFDDLQN
+36 LSYDDLQN
-44 TLPTNVASGDLANQ
+44 TLPANVVTGDLANQ
-58 YLEAIE
+58 YLEALE
-64 KQGVSILFD
+64 KEDIRVLFD
-73 NELAQKGLLNTD
+73 GELAQKGLLNAGKNGD
-85 QSSDT
+85 SS
-90 KAKKSSKKAKQP
+90 AKKS
-102 KNEEKSDS
+102 
-110 ELKTDAAEATPD
+110 T
-122 EGVAVKSKKSSKKS
+122 SKKS
-136 TKTDESAEVESA
+136 TKKNASAEDK
-148 ADAAKTSATK
+148 ADANEETKISDAPTEAPKK
-158 KKSSSKKSAA
+158 KKSSSKKADAKMRDGEETPTADIDENSEVAA
-168 KQAESVETAEIIGET
+168 QAE
-183 QDSADVEKPA
+183 QPA
-193 KKSAK
+193 TKSAK
-198 KTAKTEAAETV
+198 KCSKKAPKTEQLEDVKSKTDVSPESAETTADKKTAKASPKQKKTEKSNADAIPETII
-209 GEKKAKKSSQKAK
+209 
-222 KAEKVE
+222 
-228 DVAEKVE
+228 
-235 VKADDEAAL
+235 DDTAAL
-244 SVDAKIKLAMEKH
+244 SVDARIKMAFVKNTGIIEEEKKSEVGKKTSRSSAKSEKTAGKKNAKTDEKSETGVENAPIVADADDKAEKKTAKSASH
-257 TETAGEEGEAT
+257 KTAKTEDKSVEAQASAETETKTEKKTAKGAAKKSAKADENSDDKSVETQTSAETEAKT
-268 KKPKKTTKKAE
+268 EKKTTKKAAKAEKSAKADENSEDKSVETQTSAETEAKTE
-279 KKTLE
+279 KKTT
-284 KASKK
+284 KK
-289 ADKHEEKAEIAA
+289 A
-301 DETVVAQ
+301 
-308 PVEEKAEVTAD
+308 
-319 ATVVVVAETQPV
+319 
-331 EAKAESAEKSEKPAK
+331 AKAERKTQED
-346 KATKKA
+346 ATA
-352 SKKGAKAEEKT
+352 
-363 EIAADETV
+363 
-371 VAPVE
+371 
-376 AQPVEEKA
+376 
-384 ESEEKAEKPAKK
+384 
-396 ATKKASKKVAKAE
+396 
-409 EKGDGEVEESA
+409 
-420 VVAGEAEKKT
+420 AEKKT
-430 AKKSSKS
+430 KNADAS
-437 KRAEEKS
+437 AH
-444 KDDDKS
+444 
-450 VEKKAKK
+450 
-457 AEKATKST
+457 ST
-465 KKADKEAESD
+465 KKSAEQEEAVD
-475 AVAEAKP
+475 VKP
-482 AKKASKADKAEK
+482 VKKAAKIEK
-494 TEKAEAKPAK
+494 SDTKPAK
-504 KSSKKSTA
+504 KSSKKATA
-512 KPEAAESI
+512 KDESAARPSDESTV
-520 KETAKSSS
+520 KASS
-528 EKSTKRMG
+528 EKTTKRMG
-536 APLPDVTKFVPNAK
+536 APLPETTKFVPNAK

-576 KGMAGGKGLSDLDP
+576 KGMGSGKGLSDLDP
-590 DDIDPTDIDPT
+590 NDVDPADLDPTDLDPT
-601 DIDDDDLAGDDFDVD
+601 DLDDDDLAGDDFDVD
-616 DMSDSGVE
+616 DMTDSGVE
-624 IGNATFEDEV
+624 IGNATFDDEV
-634 EAAGDDDYGLLDDAD
+634 DPTGDDEYGLLDDAD
-649 REDVDG
+649 REDGDS
-655 DSEGLEDGDEEM
+655 DSEGLEDSDDEIGDES
-667 GDEAEAETG
+667 EAETG
-676 AATSPEVDDDASKDS
+676 VAASAEIDDDTVKDS

-744 IGIADSV
+744 IGIAENV
-751 ERGKLKMQD
+751 QRGKLKMQD

-770 GEDRPESD
+770 GEDRPESE
-778 IRGEFLEHVECMREI
+778 IREEFLAHVKVIREL

-800 KEKLEHAHGISAIYV
+800 KEKLEKAHGISAIYV
-815 QRLRSDLMRNQ
+815 QRLRSDLARNQ
-826 RALYELA
+826 HALYDWA
-833 LHVRLSKKL
+833 LQVRLSKKL
-842 SERLVHKLK
+842 SERLVYKLK
-851 TMIEKLDSATREIAR
+851 TMIEKLDAATREIAR

-872 STAQEIVRIRMEIQ
+872 ATAQEIVRIRMEIQ
-886 ANPKDT
+886 ANPKET
-892 QKILMGKRF
+892 QRILMGKRF

-911 TIMAHMR
+911 TIMTHMR

-926 THISSD
+926 THISAD

-942 QGQRIAEI
+942 QGQRVAEI

>member
-102 KNEEKSDS
+102 KKEEKSDS
-110 ELKTDAAEATPD
+110 ELKTDAAEATAD
-122 EGVAVKSKKSSKKS
+122 EGVAAKSKKSSKKS
-136 TKTDESAEVESA
+136 TKTDESAEAGTV
-148 ADAAKTSATK
+148 ADEAKTGATK

-183 QDSADVEKPA
+183 QDSADAEKPA

-209 GEKKAKKSSQKAK
+209 GEKKSKKSSQKAK
-222 KAEKVE
+222 KAEKVDE
-228 DVAEKVE
+228 VAEKVE

-257 TETAGEEGEAT
+257 IETAGEEGEAT

-279 KKTLE
+279 KKALE
-284 KASKK
+284 KASNK
-289 ADKHEEKAEIAA
+289 ADKSEEKVEIAA
-301 DETVVAQ
+301 DEA
-308 PVEEKAEVTAD
+308 
-319 ATVVVVAETQPV
+319 VVVVAETQPV
-331 EAKAESAEKSEKPAK
+331 EAKSKSAEKAEKPAK

-352 SKKGAKAEEKT
+352 EKKALEKASKKVDKPEEKT
-363 EIAADETV
+363 EVAADE
-371 VAPVE
+371 VE
-376 AQPVEEKA
+376 VKA

-396 ATKKASKKVAKAE
+396 ATNKPSKKGAKAE
-409 EKGDGEVEESA
+409 EKGDGEAEESA
-420 VVAGEAEKKT
+420 VVAGDGEAEKKT

-437 KRAEEKS
+437 KKAEEKS
-444 KDDDKS
+444 NDDDKN
-450 VEKKAKK
+450 VEEKAKK

-465 KKADKEAESD
+465 KKSDKEAESD
-475 AVAEAKP
+475 AEAKP

-512 KPEAAESI
+512 KADAADNI

-655 DSEGLEDGDEEM
+655 DSDGLEEGDEEM

-676 AATSPEVDDDASKDS
+676 AATSPEADDDASKDS

-751 ERGKLKMQD
+751 DRGKLKMQD

-770 GEDRPESD
+770 GEDRPESE
-778 IRGEFLEHVECMREI
+778 IRAEFLAHVECMREI
-793 NRNVIRL
+793 NCNVIRL

>member
-102 KNEEKSDS
+102 KKEEKSDS
-110 ELKTDAAEATPD
+110 ELKTDAAEATAD
-122 EGVAVKSKKSSKKS
+122 EGVSAKGKKSSKKS
-136 TKTDESAEVESA
+136 TKTDESAEAGTVTDE
-148 ADAAKTSATK
+148 AKTGATK

-168 KQAESVETAEIIGET
+168 KQSESVETAEIIGET
-183 QDSADVEKPA
+183 QDSADAEKPA

-209 GEKKAKKSSQKAK
+209 GEKKSKKSSQKAK
-222 KAEKVE
+222 KAEKVDE
-228 DVAEKVE
+228 VAEKVE

-257 TETAGEEGEAT
+257 IETAGEEGEAT

-279 KKTLE
+279 KKALE
-284 KASKK
+284 KASNK
-289 ADKHEEKAEIAA
+289 ADKSEEKAEI
-301 DETVVAQ
+301 
-308 PVEEKAEVTAD
+308 TAD

-331 EAKAESAEKSEKPAK
+331 EAKSKSAEKAEKPAK

-352 SKKGAKAEEKT
+352 EKNALEKASKKVDKPEEKT
-363 EIAADETV
+363 EVAADE
-371 VAPVE
+371 VE
-376 AQPVEEKA
+376 AKA

-396 ATKKASKKVAKAE
+396 ATNKPSKKGAKAE
-409 EKGDGEVEESA
+409 EKGDGEAEESA
-420 VVAGEAEKKT
+420 VVAGDGEAEKKT

-437 KRAEEKS
+437 KKAEEKS
-444 KDDDKS
+444 NDDDKN
-450 VEKKAKK
+450 VEEKAKK

-465 KKADKEAESD
+465 KKSDKEAESD
-475 AVAEAKP
+475 AEAKP

-512 KPEAAESI
+512 KADAVDNI

-655 DSEGLEDGDEEM
+655 DSDGLEEGDEEM

-676 AATSPEVDDDASKDS
+676 AATSPEADDDASKDS

-751 ERGKLKMQD
+751 DRGKLKMQD

-770 GEDRPESD
+770 GEDRPESE
-778 IRGEFLEHVECMREI
+778 IRAEFLAHVECMREI
-793 NRNVIRL
+793 NCNVIRL

>member
-102 KNEEKSDS
+102 KKEEKSDS
-110 ELKTDAAEATPD
+110 ELKTDAAEATAD
-122 EGVAVKSKKSSKKS
+122 EGVAAKGKKSSKKS
-136 TKTDESAEVESA
+136 TKTDESAEAGTV
-148 ADAAKTSATK
+148 ADEAKTGATK

-183 QDSADVEKPA
+183 QDSADAEKPA

-209 GEKKAKKSSQKAK
+209 GEKKSKKSSQKAK
-222 KAEKVE
+222 KAEKVDE
-228 DVAEKVE
+228 VAEKVE

-257 TETAGEEGEAT
+257 IETAGEEGEAT

-279 KKTLE
+279 KKALE
-284 KASKK
+284 KASNK
-289 ADKHEEKAEIAA
+289 ADKSEEKVEIAA
-301 DETVVAQ
+301 DEA
-308 PVEEKAEVTAD
+308 
-319 ATVVVVAETQPV
+319 VVVVAETQPV
-331 EAKAESAEKSEKPAK
+331 EAKSKSAEKAEKPAK
-346 KATKKA
+346 NATKKA
-352 SKKGAKAEEKT
+352 EKKALEKASKKVDKPEEKT
-363 EIAADETV
+363 EVAADE
-371 VAPVE
+371 VE
-376 AQPVEEKA
+376 VKA

-396 ATKKASKKVAKAE
+396 ATKKPSKKGAKAE
-409 EKGDGEVEESA
+409 EKGDGEAEESA
-420 VVAGEAEKKT
+420 VVAGDGEAEKKT

-437 KRAEEKS
+437 KKAEEKS
-444 KDDDKS
+444 NDDDKN
-450 VEKKAKK
+450 VEEKAKK

-465 KKADKEAESD
+465 KKSDKEAESD
-475 AVAEAKP
+475 AEAKP

-512 KPEAAESI
+512 KADAVDNI

-655 DSEGLEDGDEEM
+655 DSDGLEEGDEEM

-676 AATSPEVDDDASKDS
+676 AATSPEADDDASKDS

-751 ERGKLKMQD
+751 DRGKLKMQD

-770 GEDRPESD
+770 GEDRPESE
-778 IRGEFLEHVECMREI
+778 IRAEFLAHVECMREI
-793 NRNVIRL
+793 NCNVIRL

-950 AKSEL
+950 AKNEL